1 MTRSYGSFLL
11 RCWRLDADEQRIEIE
26 HIQSHQR
33 TRVATVAAAVE
44 WICVRSDDSD
54 MGADPNSPARS
65 GDELLRSGAP
75 LPTD

>member
-1 MTRSYGSFLL
+1 MTRTYGSFLL

-33 TRVATVAAAVE
+33 IRVATVAAAVE
-44 WICVRSDDSD
+44 WICARSDDSN
-54 MGADPNSPARS
+54 MGSDPNSPATS
-65 GDELLRSGAP
+65 EDELLRSDAP